1 MKTKQ
6 ANKTS
11 GSSKKL
17 SKEQKQA
24 KAVSK
29 SSEVGKSKLTKDKSF
44 INDIFKKAQKAKV
57 KNEMIEKEKLTEMAK
72 QEIESK
78 KHKKKM
84 MKEANKMAKSITSS
98 GKRTEGGL
106 KVFTM
111 DELNIGKGGDTDL
124 CPFD

>member
-29 SSEVGKSKLTKDKSF
+29 SSEVGKTKLTKDKSF